1 MTRSQPRKSNPNNTE
16 IAEAASTAM
25 NAARTVAAVA
35 TRPNRRCASIGY
47 LHLRQQVSVCWPGV
61 RRHRTLRAR
70 NWVATKLVAART
82 NQLFEPVTAYRCD
95 DAQ

>member
-1 MTRSQPRKSNPNNTE
+1 MTRSQPHKSNPNNTE

-35 TRPNRRCASIGY
+35 TRPNRRSRRALGIFTFGNRSASAGRACAGMQSPSWKLG
-47 LHLRQQVSVCWPGV
+47 
-61 RRHRTLRAR
+61 
-70 NWVATKLVAART
+70 ATKLVAART
-82 NQLFEPVTAYRCD
+82 NQLFELVTAYRCG